1 LCPSALAKRNVGPPP
16 VAVANRQAKWQHQA
30 QIVLR
35 IRPYS
40 DGDER
45 GVLHLLG
52 EAFGTWPHGLPQ
64 ATPTEVFRWKH
75 LENPFGRS
83 VMLIAEADGA
93 PIGFAAWLRWRMRA
107 GERTYEAL
115 RAVDVAVHPAFQRRG
130 VFAAL
135 LGEATRQFPP
145 EAAFT
150 LSSPNRLSRP
160 GALGLGGRK
169 VGVVPLFIL
178 VPTPMRSAIR
188 WLGAGQPGAAAVDC
202 EPVGQA
208 ESARS
213 ALQHGADVAALLSQL
228 RPPTAR
234 LYTVPDLEYLR
245 WRYGDVGGYH
255 AVRELH
261 DGRLTGLAVF
271 RVRGRN
277 SARVTNVCELL
288 VREGDHRSARR
299 LLRRVASATAVD
311 FVVCHFPAG
320 STARRAAVRSGF
332 IRAPFGL
339 LPTVRRLKDGVVPDP
354 VAQEAWALSLGD
366 FDQL

>member
-1 LCPSALAKRNVGPPP
+1 M
-16 VAVANRQAKWQHQA
+16 AVANRQPKWQHQA

-45 GVLHLLG
+45 GVLDLLG

-107 GERTYEAL
+107 GERTYEVL

-150 LSSPNRLSRP
+150 LSSPNRLSRA
-160 GALGLGGRK
+160 GALGIGARN
-169 VGVVPLFIL
+169 VRVIPLFVR

-188 WLGAGQPGAAAVDC
+188 WLGAGQPGTAAGDF
-202 EPVGQA
+202 EQVGQA
-208 ESARS
+208 ESAHS
-213 ALQHGADVAALLSQL
+213 ALHDGADVAALLSQL
-228 RPPTAR
+228 TPPAAR
-234 LYTVPDLEYLR
+234 LHTVPDLEYLR
-245 WRYGDVGGYH
+245 WRYADVGGYR

-271 RVRGRN
+271 RVRVRGRGRGR
-277 SARVTNVCELL
+277 ARVTNVCELL

-311 FVVCHFPAG
+311 FVVCHFPPR
-320 STARRAAVRSGF
+320 STARRAAVRGGF

-339 LPTVRRLKDGVVPDP
+339 LATVRRLKDGVVPDP
-354 VAQEAWALSLGD
+354 VEHEAWALTLGD

>member
-1 LCPSALAKRNVGPPP
+1 

-45 GVLHLLG
+45 GVLDLLG

-107 GERTYEAL
+107 GERTYEVL

-150 LSSPNRLSRP
+150 LSSPNRLSRA
-160 GALGLGGRK
+160 GALGIGARN
-169 VGVVPLFIL
+169 VRVIPLFVR

-188 WLGAGQPGAAAVDC
+188 WLGAGQPGTAAGDF

-208 ESARS
+208 ESAHS
-213 ALQHGADVAALLSQL
+213 ALHDGADVAALLSQL
-228 RPPTAR
+228 TPPAAR
-234 LYTVPDLEYLR
+234 LHTVPDLEYLR
-245 WRYGDVGGYH
+245 WRYADVGGYR

-271 RVRGRN
+271 RVRVRGRGRGR
-277 SARVTNVCELL
+277 ARVTNVCELL

-311 FVVCHFPAG
+311 FVVCHFPPR
-320 STARRAAVRSGF
+320 STARRAAVRGGF

-354 VAQEAWALSLGD
+354 VEHEAWALTLGD

>member
-1 LCPSALAKRNVGPPP
+1 M
-16 VAVANRQAKWQHQA
+16 VAHRQAKWQHHA

-40 DGDER
+40 DVDER
-45 GVLHLLG
+45 GVLDLLG
-52 EAFGTWPHGLPQ
+52 EAFGTWPRSLPR

-93 PIGFAAWLRWRMRA
+93 PIGFAAWLRWRMRG

-150 LSSPNRLSRP
+150 LSTPNRFSRA
-160 GALGLGGRK
+160 GALGIGARE
-169 VGVVPLFIL
+169 VRVIPLFVRL
-178 VPTPMRSAIR
+178 PTPMRSAIR
-188 WLGAGQPGAAAVDC
+188 WLGAGQPGVAAGNFELA
-202 EPVGQA
+202 GQA
-208 ESARS
+208 QSAHS
-213 ALQHGADVAALLSQL
+213 ALHDGADVAALLSQL
-228 RPPTAR
+228 TPPAAR
-234 LYTVPDLEYLR
+234 LHTVPDLEYLR
-245 WRYGDVGGYH
+245 WRYGEVGGYR
-255 AVRELH
+255 AVCEFH
-261 DGRLTGLAVF
+261 GGRLTGLAVF
-271 RVRGRN
+271 RIRVRVRGRG
-277 SARVTNVCELL
+277 RVTNVCELL

-299 LLRRVASATAVD
+299 LLSRVAAATAAD
-311 FVVCHFPAG
+311 FVVCHFPSG
-320 STARRAAVRSGF
+320 STARRAAVRGGF

-354 VAQEAWALSLGD
+354 VAPEAWALTLGD

>member
-1 LCPSALAKRNVGPPP
+1 MVRPATEL
-16 VAVANRQAKWQHQA
+16 VADHQAKCHHLTQL
-30 QIVLR
+30 VLR

-40 DGDER
+40 DVDER

-52 EAFGTWPHGLPQ
+52 EAFGTWPHRRPQ

-93 PIGFAAWLRWRMRA
+93 PVGFAAWLRWRMRA

-135 LGEATRQFPP
+135 LGEATAHFPP

-150 LSSPNRLSRP
+150 LSSPNRLSRA
-160 GALGLGGRK
+160 GALGIGARK
-169 VGVVPLFIL
+169 VQVIPLFVR

-188 WLGAGQPGAAAVDC
+188 WLGAGQPRTTIRDPEA
-202 EPVGQA
+202 VGQA
-208 ESARS
+208 ESAHS
-213 ALQHGADVAALLSQL
+213 ALLGVDVAALLSQL
-228 RPPTAR
+228 TPPAAR
-234 LYTVPDLEYLR
+234 LHTVPDIEYLR
-245 WRYGDVGGYH
+245 WRYGDVGGYR

-271 RVRGRN
+271 SVRGRGR
-277 SARVTNVCELL
+277 ARVTNVCELL

-299 LLRRVASATAVD
+299 LLRRVVTATAAD
-311 FVVCHFPAG
+311 FVVCHFPPG
-320 STARRAAVRSGF
+320 TTARRAAVRGGF
-332 IRAPFGL
+332 IRAPFRL

-354 VAQEAWALSLGD
+354 VAPEAWALTLGD

>member
-1 LCPSALAKRNVGPPP
+1 
-16 VAVANRQAKWQHQA
+16 VAVANRQAKWHHQA

-40 DGDER
+40 DVDER
-45 GVLHLLG
+45 GVLDLLG
-52 EAFGTWPHGLPQ
+52 EAFGTWPHVLSQ

-93 PIGFAAWLRWRMRA
+93 PVGFAAWLRWRMRA

-150 LSSPNRLSRP
+150 LSSPNRLSRA
-160 GALGLGGRK
+160 GALGIGARK
-169 VGVVPLFIL
+169 VRVIPLFVR

-188 WLGAGQPGAAAVDC
+188 WFGAGHPRVAAGDF

-208 ESARS
+208 ESAHS
-213 ALQHGADVAALLSQL
+213 ALRDRADVAALLSQL
-228 RPPTAR
+228 TPPAGR
-234 LYTVPDLEYLR
+234 LHTVASLEYLR
-245 WRYGDVGGYH
+245 WRYGDVGGYR

-271 RVRGRN
+271 RVRVRGR
-277 SARVTNVCELL
+277 ARVTNVCELL

-299 LLRRVASATAVD
+299 LLRRVAAATAVD
-311 FVVCHFPAG
+311 FVVCLFPHG
-320 STARRAAVRSGF
+320 STARRAAVHGGF

-354 VAQEAWALSLGD
+354 VAHEAWALTLGD